1 MERRVLIAVILSFL
15 VLYGYQALFIP
26 PPPAPGTQAP
36 AQQPAAAPGAQ
47 PPAAATPGAP
57 GTTAPPAALTPV
69 APAPAATIS
78 ETAERTVVVETATV
92 EATLSNRG
100 GRVLNWKLKEYRD
113 NGEPLDLVP
122 SALPADQ
129 PTPFLLRV
137 DDAQITERIN
147 TALYRVSGDVN
158 GRVDAQASAAAVVFE
173 YEDASGLRV
182 RKELRFEPT
191 GYTVTFSAAA
201 SQGDR
206 VLNPAVLW
214 GPGLGDLGASQ
225 GGGSFFTG
233 NYIQPPQA
241 IYHRAGE
248 VERLPAA
255 NIPEQPFQE
264 GEFRFAGID
273 DHYFMATA
281 LNPGQAR
288 VEFRPVTLPGPGEQP
303 RQFVA
308 QTFTFPQAPQNVRF
322 FYGPK
327 QFDLLRSVDA
337 ELVRAI
343 NYGMFGFF
351 AVPLLGALQWIY
363 GFVGNYGWSI
373 IFLTLLISVAVAPLR
388 HKSVVSMRKMQEL
401 QPQMKAIQDRYAG
414 LKTTDPAR
422 QKMNTEVM
430 NLYREKGVNPAS
442 GCVPMLLQFPVLLA
456 FYSMLSQSIEL
467 RGADFGLWIHD
478 LSAPD
483 PYFVVPILM
492 AVTMFWQT
500 KITPSAADPAQQKV
514 MMLMPLMFT
523 FMFLWAPSGLVIYWF
538 VSNLWAI
545 GQQYFTNWLIGPP
558 VIQTVRPPAERRVK
572 NVGTGRTPDADK
584 KA

>member
-15 VLYGYQALFIP
+15 VLYGYQALFVP
-26 PPPAPGTQAP
+26 PPPPPGGQAGQQAAAPGGAPSPSTSAATPPPAPS
-36 AQQPAAAPGAQ
+36 AA
-47 PPAAATPGAP
+47 
-57 GTTAPPAALTPV
+57 
-69 APAPAATIS
+69 APAPAAPTAPATVGD
-78 ETAERTVVVETATV
+78 TAERTIVVETATV
-92 EATLSNRG
+92 EATLTNRG
-100 GRVLNWKLKEYRD
+100 ARVVSWKLKEYRD

-129 PTPFLLRV
+129 PTPFSLRV
-137 DDAQITERIN
+137 DEDPQLTERLN
-147 TALYRVSGDVN
+147 TALYRVSGDVD
-158 GRVDAQASAAAVVFE
+158 GRVDARTSESGVVFE
-173 YEDASGLRV
+173 FEDASGLRV
-182 RKELRFEPT
+182 RKELRFDPRS
-191 GYTVTFSAAA
+191 YIVSFSAGVN
-201 SQGDR
+201 QGDR
-206 VLNPAVLW
+206 AINPSVQW
-214 GPGLGDLGASQ
+214 GPGLGDLGATS

-241 IYHRAGE
+241 IFHRAGE
-248 VERLPAA
+248 VERVLAA
-255 NIPEQPFQE
+255 DLAQQPVHE
-264 GEFRFAGID
+264 GEFRFVGID
-273 DHYFMATA
+273 DHYFIASA
-281 LNPGQAR
+281 LNPGAAR
-288 VEFRPVTLPGPGEQP
+288 VEFRPVTLPGTGEQQ
-303 RQFVA
+303 RQLMAHTIRFA
-308 QTFTFPQAPQNVRF
+308 GPPQNVRF

-343 NYGMFGFF
+343 NYGMFGWL

-363 GFVGNYGWSI
+363 GFAGNYGWSI
-373 IFLTLLISVAVAPLR
+373 VMLTILINIAIFPLR

-467 RGADFGLWIHD
+467 RGADFGFWIHD

-483 PYFVVPILM
+483 PYFVIPILM
-492 AVTMFWQT
+492 AATMFWQT
-500 KITPSAADPAQQKV
+500 KITPTTADPAQQRV
-514 MMLMPLMFT
+514 MMIMPLMFT

-545 GQQYFTNWLIGPP
+545 GQQYFTNWMIGPP
-558 VIQTVRPPAERRVK
+558 VVQAVRPPAERRLK
-572 NVGTGRTPDADK
+572 NAGAGRTPDAEK
-584 KA
+584 RT